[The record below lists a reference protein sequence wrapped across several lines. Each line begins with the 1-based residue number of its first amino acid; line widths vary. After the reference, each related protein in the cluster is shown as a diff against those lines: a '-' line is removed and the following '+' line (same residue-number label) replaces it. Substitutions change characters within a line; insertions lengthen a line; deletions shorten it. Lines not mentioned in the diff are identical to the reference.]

1 MPPNGFKSVSV
12 PDETIR
18 RLDRIQD
25 ALGEDC
31 DSRAKAV
38 KCVAEA
44 FSLEAIG
51 DAE

>member
-1 MPPNGFKSVSV
+1 MPPNGFKSVSI
-12 PDETIR
+12 DEQTCQ
-18 RLDRIQD
+18 RLDRIQE
-25 ALGEDC
+25 ALDC

-44 FSLEAIG
+44 FSLEATG

>member
-12 PDETIR
+12 PEATIR

-31 DSRAKAV
+31 GSRAQAV
-38 KCVAEA
+38 ATAAAA
-44 FSLEAIG
+44 FDVG
-51 DAE
+51 DDDAE